1 MFQPDDDG
9 PSYEEPGCCAVN
21 GGTGPACSEECE
33 RIEHV
38 ARVRRFCK
46 GFYAAARAA
55 MKMARRYQDE
65 EDAIFCAID
74 WRGDLR
80 DVTADATAEFARND
94 KRIADCVR
102 QVNAY
107 RANIR
112 ALRATLHQDVDAIL
126 DVAIGED
133 LATMDTWPAPAE
145 VAE

>member
-9 PSYEEPGCCAVN
+9 PSYEEAGCCAVN
-21 GGTGPACSEECE
+21 GGYGPACSEECA

-55 MKMARRYQDE
+55 LAMARRYQ
-65 EDAIFCAID
+65 
-74 WRGDLR
+74 
-80 DVTADATAEFARND
+80 AEGFDDDRRA
-94 KRIADCVR
+94 ADCVR

-112 ALRATLHQDVDAIL
+112 ALRATLHGDVDAIL
-126 DVAIGED
+126 EVAIGED
-133 LATMDTWPAPAE
+133 IRTCDTMPAPPCEEA
-145 VAE
+145 AQ